1 MRGSRE
7 YFFLRSVYFLSI
19 TTSFLSAEIKIKN
32 ILSDQL
38 ALHKDNIPDLPTFDI
53 VHNDK
58 KLRCYP
64 IKLIKKK
71 YHQDRV
77 EYYCINR
84 DIKISDNGIVDDIDK
99 VHGQV
104 DTEKLMEAAKDKVDQ
119 GAMYKVDI
127 LLSDA
132 KSSYWSSFMAKQQL
146 TKKSQLFDYIDILL
160 PAKYY
165 ISLRPQIGNNGDQK
179 GMKFRDGGSRGGF
192 FYYKAFDNEIEIVS
206 QYEAGIDFNGDV
218 PFINVSDGDNSSR
231 RLSYISLIYH
241 DESILIGKYWST
253 YYDIA
258 SFTDYFMA
266 FGAQASGAFN
276 NSSDGSESGTGRPDR
291 VIQIKTKQDRYK
303 INLQFQPTHP
313 ASDNIGVDYQYN
325 LSGSIIYQ
333 YSDYIYIGASIAY
346 AKFDDIT
353 KQMNDIGID
362 GNDQSYILGFT
373 YKRDRYSIN
382 TIVSYTK
389 NHMNDD
395 LGIYFDSIGTELY
408 LRYDISDSI
417 RIAGGS
423 NLMIPTSDDYLGS
436 YSIKTNILSLQYT
449 FGAKTF
455 DDLVYIEVST
465 PRGRLSNGD
474 TLDLSVAIGLRYLFG
489 R

>member
-1 MRGSRE
+1 M
-7 YFFLRSVYFLSI
+7 LSNQ
-19 TTSFLSAEIKIKN
+19 LS
-32 ILSDQL
+32 LS
-38 ALHKDNIPDLPTFDI
+38 KDNIPDVPTFDI
-53 VHNDK
+53 EYNDK
-58 KLRCYP
+58 DLKCYP
-64 IKLIKKK
+64 IRVIKKK
-71 YHQDRV
+71 YYQDRV

-84 DIKISDNGIVDDIDK
+84 DIKISDNSIVDDIDK
-99 VHGQV
+99 EHGQI
-104 DTEKLMEAAKDKVDQ
+104 DTEQLITASKDKIDQ
-119 GAMYKVDI
+119 GAIYKVDI

-132 KSSYWSSFMAKQQL
+132 KSGYWSAFMAKQQL
-146 TKKSQLFDYIDILL
+146 NKKNRLLNYIDILL

-165 ISLRPQIGNNGDQK
+165 ISLRPQLGNNGSKK

-192 FYYKAFDNEIEIVS
+192 FYYKEFGNQIEIMS
-206 QYEAGIDFNGDV
+206 QYEAGISFNSDV
-218 PFINVSDGDNSSR
+218 PFINISDGDNSSR

-241 DESILIGKYWST
+241 NESIVIGKYWST

-276 NSSDGSESGTGRPDR
+276 NLSDGGDSGTGRPDR
-291 VIQIKTKQDRYK
+291 VIQIKTKHDRYK
-303 INLQFQPTHP
+303 IKLQFQPTHLAP
-313 ASDNIGVDYQYN
+313 ENIDTEYQYS
-325 LSGSIIYQ
+325 LSSSIIYK
-333 YSDYIYIGASIAY
+333 YSDYLYIGASIAY
-346 AKFDDIT
+346 AKFDNIT
-353 KQMNDIGID
+353 EHMADIGID

-382 TIVSYTK
+382 SIVSYTK

-408 LRYDISDSI
+408 LQYDISDSI

-423 NLMIPTSDDYLGS
+423 NIMLPTSGDYLGS

-449 FGAKTF
+449 FGAKTY
-455 DDLVYIEVST
+455 DDLIYIEVST